1 MSHWASG
8 SATPVCANLRVRS
21 WHNGGREGQT
31 GQEAS
36 EGAAR
41 LTSRPGSLEAAFLCL
56 CPLFG
61 PQEAVLRGTHFMCS
75 AAVFRSRLP
84 EFRSTYLLESL
95 VAIIFLP
102 PNSDVCFNNLK
113 GHLR

>member
-1 MSHWASG
+1 MEGERGRLARR
-8 SATPVCANLRVRS
+8 PVRALP
-21 WHNGGREGQT
+21 
-31 GQEAS
+31 
-36 EGAAR
+36 R

-61 PQEAVLRGTHFMCS
+61 PQEAVLCGTHFMCS

-84 EFRSTYLLESL
+84 EFCSTYLLESL

-102 PNSDVCFNNLK
+102 PNSDVHFNHLK